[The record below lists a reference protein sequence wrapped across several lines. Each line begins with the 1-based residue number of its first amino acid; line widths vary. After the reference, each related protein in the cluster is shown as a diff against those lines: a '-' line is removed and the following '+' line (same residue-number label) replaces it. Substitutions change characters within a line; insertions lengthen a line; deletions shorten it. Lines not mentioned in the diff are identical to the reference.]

1 MDKYSQELYEEMLQ
15 DDGIQYDTDNVA
27 EELLED
33 MFNF

>member
-1 MDKYSQELYEEMLQ
+1 MNKYSEELYQEMLLEEEMQ
-15 DDGIQYDTDNVA
+15 HTNDNVA